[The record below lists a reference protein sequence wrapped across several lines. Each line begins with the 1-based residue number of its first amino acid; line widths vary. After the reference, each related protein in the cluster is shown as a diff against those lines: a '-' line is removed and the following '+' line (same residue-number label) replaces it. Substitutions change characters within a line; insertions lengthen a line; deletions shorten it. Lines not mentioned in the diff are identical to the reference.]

1 LKLLSRAV
9 HSADGNVPPS
19 IFQQCWRNEAMTHRI
34 ETALLAA
41 FLAAGP
47 AIASAADDAH
57 WYATANLGANFMS
70 DQSVSLSGDG
80 PTQSGEASLSNG
92 MLAGAAVGRAF
103 SRSFRA
109 EAEFVY
115 QSVDHDG
122 VRLADGGSLPSG
134 NYASTGVALN
144 GLYSFNLFGR
154 EEVRTYVGLGL
165 AWLTEV
171 DIDFEQG
178 GEELSYSGD
187 GFGVQ
192 LLAGA
197 RYEIGERWFLDAG
210 LRYLSAGEVTMDGE
224 GAATGRVRADY
235 EPWSATL
242 GIGWRF

>member
-1 LKLLSRAV
+1 
-9 HSADGNVPPS
+9 
-19 IFQQCWRNEAMTHRI
+19 MTHRI
-34 ETALLAA
+34 ESALLAA
-41 FLAAGP
+41 CLAAGP
-47 AIASAADDAH
+47 AIASADDDAH
-57 WYATANLGANFMS
+57 LYATANFGANFMS
-70 DQSVSLSGDG
+70 DQPVRLSGDG
-80 PTQSGEASLSNG
+80 PTQSGDASLGSG
-92 MLAGAAVGRAF
+92 LLAGAAVGRAF

-122 VRLADGGSLPSG
+122 VRLTGGGSLPSG
-134 NYASTGVALN
+134 NFASTALALN

-154 EEVRTYVGLGL
+154 EEVRTYVGLGV

-178 GEELSYSGD
+178 GQELSYSGD

-197 RYEIGERWFLDAG
+197 RYDFGERWFLDAG

-235 EPWSATL
+235 EPWSATF
-242 GIGWRF
+242 GVGWRF

>member
-1 LKLLSRAV
+1 M
-9 HSADGNVPPS
+9 
-19 IFQQCWRNEAMTHRI
+19 Q
-34 ETALLAA
+34 
-41 FLAAGP
+41 
-47 AIASAADDAH
+47 
-57 WYATANLGANFMS
+57 
-70 DQSVSLSGDG
+70 SGD
-80 PTQSGEASLSNG
+80 ASLSSG
-92 MLAGAAVGRAF
+92 LLAGAAVGRAF
-103 SRSFRA
+103 SRNFRV

-122 VRLADGGSLPSG
+122 VRLDGGGSLPSG
-134 NYASTGVALN
+134 NFASTALALN

-154 EEVRTYVGLGL
+154 EEVRSYVGLGV

-178 GEELSYSGD
+178 GQEISYSGD

-242 GIGWRF
+242 RIGWKF

>member
-1 LKLLSRAV
+1 V
-9 HSADGNVPPS
+9 
-19 IFQQCWRNEAMTHRI
+19 THRI
-34 ETALLAA
+34 ESALLAA
-41 FLAAGP
+41 CLAVGP

-57 WYATANLGANFMS
+57 WYATANVGANFMS

-80 PTQSGEASLSNG
+80 PTQSGDASMSSGL
-92 MLAGAAVGRAF
+92 LTGAAVGRAF

-122 VRLADGGSLPSG
+122 VRLTGGGSLPSG
-134 NYASTGVALN
+134 NFASTFLALN
-144 GLYSFNLFGR
+144 GLYSFNMFGR
-154 EEVRTYVGLGL
+154 EEVRTYGSLGV

-178 GEELSYSGD
+178 GQELSYSGD

-210 LRYLSAGEVTMDGE
+210 RRYLTAGEVTMDGE
-224 GAATGRVRADY
+224 GAATGRVRGDPQ
-235 EPWSATL
+235 PWSAPL

>member
-1 LKLLSRAV
+1 MK
-9 HSADGNVPPS
+9 H
-19 IFQQCWRNEAMTHRI
+19 WI
-34 ETALLAA
+34 ESALLAA
-41 FLAAGP
+41 FLATGP

-57 WYATANLGANFMS
+57 WYATANVGGNFMS
-70 DQSVSLSGDG
+70 DQAVSLAGDG
-80 PTQSGEASLSNG
+80 PTQSGDASLSSG
-92 MLAGAAVGRAF
+92 LLAGAAVGRAF

-122 VRLADGGSLPSG
+122 VRLAGGSSLPSG
-134 NYASTGVALN
+134 NFASTALALN

-154 EEVRTYVGLGL
+154 EEVRTYVGLGV

-178 GEELSYSGD
+178 GQEASYSGD

-192 LLAGA
+192 LIAGA

-224 GAATGRVRADY
+224 AATTGRVRADY

-242 GIGWRF
+242 GIGWKF

>member
-1 LKLLSRAV
+1 
-9 HSADGNVPPS
+9 
-19 IFQQCWRNEAMTHRI
+19 MTHRI
-34 ETALLAA
+34 ESALLAA
-41 FLAAGP
+41 CLAAGP
-47 AIASAADDAH
+47 AIASADDDAH
-57 WYATANLGANFMS
+57 LYATANFGANFMS
-70 DQSVSLSGDG
+70 DQSVRLSGDG
-80 PTQSGEASLSNG
+80 PTQSGDASLGSG
-92 MLAGAAVGRAF
+92 LLAGAAVGRAF

-122 VRLADGGSLPSG
+122 VRLTGGGSLPSG
-134 NYASTGVALN
+134 NFASTALALN

-154 EEVRTYVGLGL
+154 EEVRTYVGLGV

-178 GEELSYSGD
+178 GQELSYSGD

-197 RYEIGERWFLDAG
+197 RYEFGERWFLDAG

-235 EPWSATL
+235 EPWSATV
-242 GIGWRF
+242 GVGWRF

>member
-1 LKLLSRAV
+1 MTNRIQSTLL
-9 HSADGNVPPS
+9 
-19 IFQQCWRNEAMTHRI
+19 F
-34 ETALLAA
+34 AL
-41 FLAAGP
+41 LAAGP
-47 AIASAADDAH
+47 ALASAADDTH
-57 WYATANLGANFMS
+57 WYATANVGANFMS

-80 PTQSGEASLSNG
+80 PTLSGDASLGNG
-92 MLAGAAVGRAF
+92 LLTGAAVGRAF

-122 VRLADGGSLPSG
+122 VRLAGGGSLASG
-134 NYASTGVALN
+134 NYASTALALN
-144 GLYSFNLFGR
+144 GLYSFNLFRR
-154 EEVRTYVGLGL
+154 EEIRTYVGLGV

-171 DIDFEQG
+171 DIDFEQDG
-178 GEELSYSGD
+178 QELSYSGD
-187 GFGVQ
+187 GYGLQ

-210 LRYLSAGEVTMDGE
+210 LRYLNAGEVTMDGE

-242 GIGWRF
+242 GIGWKF

>member
-1 LKLLSRAV
+1 
-9 HSADGNVPPS
+9 
-19 IFQQCWRNEAMTHRI
+19 
-34 ETALLAA
+34 
-41 FLAAGP
+41 
-47 AIASAADDAH
+47 
-57 WYATANLGANFMS
+57 MS
-70 DQSVSLSGDG
+70 DQSVRLSGDG
-80 PTQSGEASLSNG
+80 PTQSGDASLSSG
-92 MLAGAAVGRAF
+92 LLTGAAVGRAF

-122 VRLADGGSLPSG
+122 VELAGGSSLPSG
-134 NYASTGVALN
+134 NFASTALALN

-154 EEVRTYVGLGL
+154 EEVRTYVGLGV
-165 AWLTEV
+165 AWLMEV

-178 GEELSYSGD
+178 RQQASCSGD

-224 GAATGRVRADY
+224 GATVGRVRADY

-242 GIGWRF
+242 GIGWKF

>member
-1 LKLLSRAV
+1 
-9 HSADGNVPPS
+9 
-19 IFQQCWRNEAMTHRI
+19 MTHRI
-34 ETALLAA
+34 ESALLAA
-41 FLAAGP
+41 CLAAGP
-47 AIASAADDAH
+47 AIASADDDAH

-70 DQSVSLSGDG
+70 DQQVRLSGDG
-80 PTQSGEASLSNG
+80 PTQSGDASLGSG
-92 MLAGAAVGRAF
+92 LLAGAAVGRAF

-122 VRLADGGSLPSG
+122 VRLTGGGSLPSG
-134 NYASTGVALN
+134 NFASTALALN

-154 EEVRTYVGLGL
+154 EEVRTYVGLGV

-178 GEELSYSGD
+178 GQELSYSGD

-197 RYEIGERWFLDAG
+197 RYEIGERWLLDAG

-235 EPWSATL
+235 EPWSATV
-242 GIGWRF
+242 GVGWRF

>member
-1 LKLLSRAV
+1 MTRKIE
-9 HSADGNVPPS
+9 SAL
-19 IFQQCWRNEAMTHRI
+19 FA
-34 ETALLAA
+34 ALLAT
-41 FLAAGP
+41 GP
-47 AIASAADDAH
+47 AIASAADDAY
-57 WYATANLGANFMS
+57 WYATANVGANFMS
-70 DQSVSLSGDG
+70 DQTVSLSGDG
-80 PTQSGEASLSNG
+80 PEQSGDASLGSG
-92 MLAGAAVGRAF
+92 LLTGAAVGRAL

-122 VRLADGGSLPSG
+122 VRLAGGSALPSG
-134 NYASTGVALN
+134 NFASTALALN

-154 EEVRTYVGLGL
+154 EEVRTYVGLGV

-178 GEELSYSGD
+178 GQEVSYSGD

-210 LRYLSAGEVTMDGE
+210 LRYLSAGEVKMDGE
-224 GAATGRVRADY
+224 GGATGRVRADY
-235 EPWSATL
+235 EPWSATV
-242 GIGWRF
+242 GIGWKF

>member
-1 LKLLSRAV
+1 
-9 HSADGNVPPS
+9 
-19 IFQQCWRNEAMTHRI
+19 MTHRI
-34 ETALLAA
+34 QAALLATC
-41 FLAAGP
+41 LAAGP
-47 AIASAADDAH
+47 ALASAADDAH

-70 DQSVSLSGDG
+70 DQSIRFSGDG
-80 PTQSGEASLSNG
+80 PTQSGDASLGSG
-92 MLAGAAVGRAF
+92 LLAGAAVGRAF

-109 EAEFVY
+109 ETEFVY

-122 VRLADGGSLPSG
+122 VRVTGGGSLPSG
-134 NYASTGVALN
+134 NFASTALALN

-154 EEVRTYVGLGL
+154 EEVRTYVGLGV

-178 GEELSYSGD
+178 GQELSYSGD

-197 RYEIGERWFLDAG
+197 RYDFGERWFLDAG

-235 EPWSATL
+235 EPWSATI
-242 GIGWRF
+242 GVGWRF

>member
-1 LKLLSRAV
+1 MRS
-9 HSADGNVPPS
+9 
-19 IFQQCWRNEAMTHRI
+19 RI
-34 ETALLAA
+34 ESAVLAA
-41 FLAAGP
+41 LLAAGP

-57 WYATANLGANFMS
+57 WYAIANVGANFMS
-70 DQSVSLSGDG
+70 DQTVSLSGDG
-80 PTQSGEASLSNG
+80 PTQSGDASLSSG
-92 MLAGAAVGRAF
+92 LLTGAAVGRAF

-122 VRLADGGSLPSG
+122 VRLAGSGSLPSG
-134 NYASTGVALN
+134 NFASTALALN

-154 EEVRTYVGLGL
+154 EEVRTYVGLGV

-178 GEELSYSGD
+178 GQEVSYSGD
-187 GFGVQ
+187 DFGVQ

-224 GAATGRVRADY
+224 GATTGRVRADY

-242 GIGWRF
+242 GIGWKF

>member
-1 LKLLSRAV
+1 MK
-9 HSADGNVPPS
+9 
-19 IFQQCWRNEAMTHRI
+19 HRI
-34 ETALLAA
+34 ESTLLAA
-41 FLAAGP
+41 FLATGS
-47 AIASAADDAH
+47 AIASAADDSH
-57 WYATANLGANFMS
+57 WYATANVGANFMS

-80 PTQSGEASLSNG
+80 PTQSGDASLSSG
-92 MLAGAAVGRAF
+92 LLTGAAVGRAF

-122 VRLADGGSLPSG
+122 VRLAGGSSLPSG
-134 NYASTGVALN
+134 NFASTALALN

-154 EEVRTYVGLGL
+154 EEVRTYVGLGV

-178 GEELSYSGD
+178 GQELSYSGD

-242 GIGWRF
+242 GIGWKF